1 MNQFTYSVDNSGNR
15 STPHP
20 GIVDPVAASG
30 QTVDTG
36 TAGDDVTL
44 TVVAGATYAL
54 TCIGASVLASITGV
68 TSVAANVEWNIPTNV
83 TVLVH
88 IPVGKTTLYLEGDTG
103 SKAIRIVRLANT
115 G

>member
-1 MNQFTYSVDNSGNR
+1 MNQFIQHCDNAGNR

-20 GIVDPVAASG
+20 GIVAPVAASG

-36 TAGDDVTL
+36 TADDDVTL
-44 TVVAGATYAL
+44 TVIAGATYAL
-54 TCIGASVLASITGV
+54 TCIGASVLASTTGV
-68 TSVAANVEWNIPTNV
+68 TSIAANVEWSIPTNV

-88 IPVGKTTLYLEGDTG
+88 IPVGKTTLYLKGDTG